1 MRNEKSVTTSQRV
14 TPCRF
19 QLQNRGNEM
28 TVFGY
33 ARVSSESQD
42 YERQVEALKAAGA
55 EKVFA
60 EKMTGANADR
70 PQLAKLMTSLKASD
84 VVLVTKIDR
93 LGRSTRDLLNLIGDM
108 RKAGAH
114 FKSLGDEMLDTT
126 SANGELV
133 FTILAA
139 IATYDRRLIEA
150 RTGARLKRTMAN
162 RVKLVR

>member
-1 MRNEKSVTTSQRV
+1 
-14 TPCRF
+14 
-19 QLQNRGNEM
+19 M
-28 TVFGY
+28 TIWGY

-55 EKVFA
+55 EKVLA

-70 PQLAKLMTSLKASD
+70 PQLTKLMASLKAGD
-84 VVLVTKIDR
+84 RVLVTKIDR

-108 RKAGAH
+108 RKAGAN

-139 IATYDRRLIEA
+139 IATYERRLINA
-150 RTGARLKRTMAN
+150 RTGEGRKLALKKGTKFGRKP
-162 RVKLVR
+162 KLDAFQ